1 MMAPTALQATTSL
14 LAHLTDSVVRS
25 LCLGAAAGF
34 GLFALRVKATS
45 ARLFTWTAVLYAA
58 LAVPFLAW
66 MLPPL
71 PIPTPAFLRSG
82 PAQSAGIEIQNGQS
96 ARARFSSVK
105 ENVATARN
113 QVGEEKSRGES
124 PSSSRPSM
132 SSGVSQPPHTTPHMS
147 VVARLASSLPASIQS
162 STVAA
167 AIYFSVASLLLARL
181 LVGFVFTHRLVKSS
195 LSIRELRVTRVLTSH
210 ASACRLRFV
219 PQAAESEVISV
230 PVTVGALHSTILLP
244 AAWREWDDAKLD
256 AVVAHEVSH
265 VARRDALTQR
275 VSLLHRA
282 IFWFSPLAWW
292 LNRQLADL
300 AEQASDEAVLSCGAD
315 RSDYARIL
323 LEFFETLQAAPGRVW
338 WQGVA
343 MAKAGQAEQ
352 RVERILEWK
361 HAGGNIAMGL
371 KKSAVIMFATLAVPA
386 VYIAASANP
395 VNHQISVAQSAA
407 PPPAVQ
413 PVAPMVPPVPAT
425 AATQSI
431 QPIPPVAPAAA
442 APSSG
447 FAGRAWPAPPAEQSH
462 SYSYR
467 NDDESRF
474 VIVTGNSDSLIMS
487 GTTED
492 AHHAQKLRKQ
502 IAGDFIWFERDEK
515 SYIIRDQDT
524 IARAHKLW
532 APQEELGKKQEAL
545 GKQQAELGKQQAA
558 LGEKQRQVQVKV
570 PDMTAEVDKLKAEL
584 KQLSSG
590 ATQEQIG
597 QVQSQVGE
605 LQSRIG
611 ELQSQA
617 GEQQS
622 KLGEQQS
629 RLGEQQS
636 KLGEQQSELG
646 HQQSELSEQA
656 SRQMR
661 ELLDEAIKNGIA
673 KPESGTGAASL

>member
-1 MMAPTALQATTSL
+1 MMALTALQATTSL
-14 LAHLTDSVVRS
+14 LAHLTDSAVRS

-58 LAVPFLAW
+58 LAMPFLGW

-71 PIPTPAFLRSG
+71 PIPTPTFLRSG
-82 PAQSAGIEIQNGQS
+82 PAQSAGVEVQNGQS
-96 ARARFSSVK
+96 ARPRFSSVK
-105 ENVATARN
+105 ENFATRN
-113 QVGEEKSRGES
+113 EVGKEKSPGES
-124 PSSSRPSM
+124 PSTSRLSM
-132 SSGVSQPPHTTPHMS
+132 PSGVSRPPRATPRTS
-147 VVARLASSLPASIQS
+147 VVARLAPSLPASIKS

-167 AIYFSVASLLLARL
+167 AIYFGVALLLLARL

-195 LSIRELRVTRVLTSH
+195 RLIRELRVTGALTSR

-244 AAWREWDDAKLD
+244 AAWREWDDAKLH

-265 VARRDALTQR
+265 VARRDTLTRR

-282 IFWFSPLAWW
+282 VFWFSPLAWW
-292 LNRQLADL
+292 LNRQLGDL
-300 AEQASDEAVLSCGAD
+300 AEQASDEAALCGGAD
-315 RSDYARIL
+315 RSDYARTL
-323 LEFFETLQAAPGRVW
+323 LGFFEVLQAAPGRVW

-361 HAGGNIAMGL
+361 DAGGNIAMSL
-371 KKSAVIMFATLAVPA
+371 KKSAVIMFATFAVPA
-386 VYIAASANP
+386 VYIVASANP

-407 PPPAVQ
+407 PPAVQ
-413 PVAPMVPPVPAT
+413 PVAPIAPAAPPT
-425 AATQSI
+425 AATQYI
-431 QPIPPVAPAAA
+431 HPIAPVAPAGAA
-442 APSSG
+442 APSSS
-447 FAGRAWPAPPAEQSH
+447 FAGGAWAAPPAGQ
-462 SYSYR
+462 SYSYSYG

-474 VIVTGNSDSLIMS
+474 VIVTGNSDSLTMS

-492 AHHAQKLRKQ
+492 AHHVQKLRKQ

-524 IARAHKLW
+524 VARARKLW

-545 GKQQAELGKQQAA
+545 GQQQAEMGKQQAA

-597 QVQSQVGE
+597 QVQSEVGE

-617 GEQQS
+617 GQQQS

-646 HQQSELSEQA
+646 RQQSELSEQA

-661 ELLDEAIKNGIA
+661 GLLDEAIKNGIA
-673 KPESGTGAASL
+673 KPESETGAASL

>member
-1 MMAPTALQATTSL
+1 MMALPALRVATSL
-14 LAHLTDSVVRS
+14 LAHLTDSAVRS
-25 LCLGAAAGF
+25 LFLGAAVGF

-45 ARLFTWTAVLYAA
+45 ARLFTWTALLYAA
-58 LAVPFLAW
+58 LAIPFLGW

-71 PIPTPAFLRSG
+71 PIPTPTFLRPG
-82 PAQSAGIEIQNGQS
+82 PALSAGVEVQNGQS
-96 ARARFSSVK
+96 ARAGSSPVK
-105 ENVATARN
+105 ENVATAPN
-113 QVGEEKSRGES
+113 EAKKEQLPGES
-124 PSSSRPSM
+124 SSTSRPSLP
-132 SSGVSQPPHTTPHMS
+132 SSVSQPPRTTPRLS
-147 VVARLASSLPASIQS
+147 VVARLASSLAASVKW

-167 AIYFSVASLLLARL
+167 AIYFGVASLLLARI

-195 LSIRELRVTRVLTSH
+195 QSIRELPVTRALTSC
-210 ASACRLRFV
+210 ASVCRMRFV
-219 PQAAESEVISV
+219 PPVAESEFISV

-244 AAWREWDDAKLD
+244 TTWREWDEAKLE
-256 AVVAHEVSH
+256 AVLAHEVSH
-265 VARRDALTQR
+265 VARRDALTQH
-275 VSLLHRA
+275 VSFLHRA
-282 IFWFSPLAWW
+282 IFWFSPLVWW
-292 LNRQLADL
+292 LNRELADL
-300 AEQASDEAVLSCGAD
+300 AEQASDEAALGCGAD
-315 RSDYARIL
+315 RSAYARTL
-323 LEFFETLQAAPGRVW
+323 LGFFEALQAVPGRVW

-361 HAGGNIAMGL
+361 DAGGNTAMGL
-371 KKSAVIMFATLAVPA
+371 KTSAVIMFATLAVPA

-407 PPPAVQ
+407 PPAVQ
-413 PVAPMVPPVPAT
+413 PVPAIAPAGP
-425 AATQSI
+425 AATQYI
-431 QPIPPVAPAAA
+431 QPMAPVAPAVAA
-442 APSSG
+442 AAASG
-447 FAGRAWPAPPAEQSH
+447 FAGRAWAATPAEQSH
-462 SYSYR
+462 SYSYG

-474 VIVTGNSDSLIMS
+474 VIVTGNSDSLTMS

-502 IAGDFIWFERDEK
+502 IAGDFIWFERDER
-515 SYIIRDQDT
+515 SFIIRDQDT
-524 IARAHKLW
+524 VARARKLW

-584 KQLSSG
+584 KQLGSG

-597 QVQSQVGE
+597 QVQSEVGE

-611 ELQSQA
+611 QLQSQA

-646 HQQSELSEQA
+646 RQQSELSEQA

-661 ELLDEAIKNGIA
+661 ELLDEAIKKGIA
-673 KPESGTGAASL
+673 KPESETGPDSL